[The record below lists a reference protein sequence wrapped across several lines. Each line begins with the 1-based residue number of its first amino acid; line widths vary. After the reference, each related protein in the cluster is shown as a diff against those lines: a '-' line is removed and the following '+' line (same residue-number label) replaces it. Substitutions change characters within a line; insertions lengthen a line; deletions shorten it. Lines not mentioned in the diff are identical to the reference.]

1 MAAMDRR
8 LFVNGKLVADSEAA
22 EFDDIRPEDSAAA
35 AKGYASGNDTSVS
48 AAMTPCRSQKASSAE
63 EELQAIVASRRF
75 VAFSL
80 PECPQ
85 CDELK
90 AALATRGVPASVFVK
105 WDKADPQY
113 PHLKAAMQTHAGK
126 KFSFPQVFAEG
137 TYQGGFADVLQ
148 KVDLGAFDEL
158 FEREF
163 EVSPVSVQRM
173 VSKRPMVVFSL
184 PNCPQC
190 DELRGLLEARGLP
203 VHDVFFKWDKAW
215 PQYQSLKT
223 QLIQLIGV
231 SQFTFPQTFVRSE
244 YQGSFQEVSDKLS
257 VGALDDFFSE
267 AFGIAAPAAPAAP
280 AQVPEAAIA
289 FDEDF

>member
-1 MAAMDRR
+1 MDRQT
-8 LFVNGKLVADSEAA
+8 FINGKLVAGSEFA
-22 EFDDIRPEDSAAA
+22 EFDVTRPESASAA

-48 AAMTPCRSQKASSAE
+48 AAMTPCRSQKVATSAE

-75 VAFSL
+75 VVFSL

-85 CDELK
+85 CDELA
-90 AALATRGVPASVFVK
+90 AALATRGVPALVFVK

-113 PHLKAAMQTHAGK
+113 PQLKAAMQAHAGE

-137 TYQGGFADVLQ
+137 IYQGGFAEVLP
-148 KVDLGAFDEL
+148 KIDLGAFDDL

-163 EVSPVSVQRM
+163 EVPPSSVQRM
-173 VSKRPMVVFSL
+173 VNKRPMIVFSL
-184 PNCPQC
+184 PSCPQC
-190 DELRGLLEARGLP
+190 DELRGLLEARGVP
-203 VHDVFFKWDKAW
+203 VDDVFFKWDKAW

-231 SQFTFPQTFVRSE
+231 SQFTFPQTFVRSG

-257 VGALDDFFSE
+257 AGALDDFFSE

-280 AQVPEAAIA
+280 AQVQAPVA